1 MALPPLAERGD
12 LPPGIHLATLR
23 EVLERFGVGSRQ
35 RKAVALRLERIYR
48 AARASGHLARFVMED
63 TFDASKLEGETRL
76 LFDHA
81 AAQAAF
87 GASVFW
93 LRRLTAWEG
102 ETTAIEY
109 WQVKRGG
116 DRRGIIEIISE
127 AP

>member
-1 MALPPLAERGD
+1 MASVPDSERPWLSDWSGST
-12 LPPGIHLATLR
+12 AQ
-23 EVLERFGVGSRQ
+23 LEHV
-35 RKAVALRLERIYR
+35 
-48 AARASGHLARFVMED
+48 
-63 TFDASKLEGETRL
+63 
-76 LFDHA
+76 

-93 LRRLTAWEG
+93 LRRLAAWES
-102 ETTAIEY
+102 EATAIEY